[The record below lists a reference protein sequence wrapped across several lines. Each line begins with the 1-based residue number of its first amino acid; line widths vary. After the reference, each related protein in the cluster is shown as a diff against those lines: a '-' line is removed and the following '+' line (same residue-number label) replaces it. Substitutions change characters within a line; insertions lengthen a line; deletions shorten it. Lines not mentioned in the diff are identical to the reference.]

1 MVAIKSM
8 ISGWLTRGLKT
19 SLSTEKANTY
29 ITNIVMGSAIYAGIP
44 FSWSPTRVNA
54 ANTTIIPCA
63 KLNTP
68 DALKISTNPNAINE

>member
-19 SLSTEKANTY
+19 SLSTEKANAY

-44 FSWSPTRVNA
+44 FSWRPTRVNA

-68 DALKISTNPNAINE
+68 DALKISTNPSAINE